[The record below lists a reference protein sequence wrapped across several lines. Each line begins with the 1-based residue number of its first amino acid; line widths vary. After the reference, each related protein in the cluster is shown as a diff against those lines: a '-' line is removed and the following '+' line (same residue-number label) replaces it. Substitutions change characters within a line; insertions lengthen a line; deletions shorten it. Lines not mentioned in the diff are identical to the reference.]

1 MWVVKPHQHIFTHQF
16 RTRLGFKQKDAVLT
30 KEKFV
35 LTKIMSSLEGERM
48 EIQYNVLDYR
58 IDLYFHDYKLRIKIN
73 ENRNRDRNIVY
84 KIKRQKVIVQ
94 ELGCKIIRIDPNKG
108 HFLKLSMKYL
118 DKKNQTIYKK
128 APIKQNFNYIIR
140 IRVKIR

>member
-1 MWVVKPHQHIFTHQF
+1 
-16 RTRLGFKQKDAVLT
+16 
-30 KEKFV
+30 
-35 LTKIMSSLEGERM
+35 MSSLEGERM

-58 IDLYFHDYKLRIKIN
+58 IDLYFHDYKLTIKIN
-73 ENRNRDRNIVY
+73 ETRNRDRNIVY